1 MQTLMPVRSTHFFGA
16 PLWPG
21 CPNARNPAA
30 SGRQSS
36 STFHSF
42 TERETDMSMKTLTAL
57 VLSAFA
63 VMSAQA
69 ASHAGAAPAKADAAK
84 PAASAAK
91 KEMKKEEKK
100 ADMKKDEK
108 KADMKKEEPKK

>member
-1 MQTLMPVRSTHFFGA
+1 MQTLMPAPSTISSRRRCAGVARSSADPVRLADGNLPIH
-16 PLWPG
+16 
-21 CPNARNPAA
+21 
-30 SGRQSS
+30 
-36 STFHSF
+36 HS
-42 TERETDMSMKTLTAL
+42 TEREIDMIKTLTAL
-57 VLSAFA
+57 VIAAFA

-91 KEMKKEEKK
+91 KAEKK